1 MDFMRRG
8 CSPLSLTQ
16 MQSKVNGITPL
27 QIKLKLLGVLP
38 YRINMQV
45 RADSSDTNDS
55 RHCPII
61 KGCTLCTMTIVQ
73 HWPSHETHAICMART
88 HALLSPCAC
97 GTTLQARQGVAPQ
110 AERFFCVL
118 NALWQAATAGEQGRS
133 HQSTKKTPE
142 RALNDECAS
151 KRESAA
157 KVCCREGRLGGRVV
171 GLRPSLCVHRIIS
184 APLAMGRRPKYI
196 CTTPYLWTHQ

>member
-1 MDFMRRG
+1 MASRHCRSSF
-8 CSPLSLTQ
+8 
-16 MQSKVNGITPL
+16 
-27 QIKLKLLGVLP
+27 KLLGVLP

-118 NALWQAATAGEQGRS
+118 NAFWQAATAGEKGRS
-133 HQSTKKTPE
+133 HQSTKKTSE
-142 RALNDECAS
+142 RAMNDECAS
-151 KRESAA
+151 ERESAA
-157 KVCCREGRLGGRVV
+157 KVCCRQGRLGGRVV
-171 GLRPSLCVHRIIS
+171 GLWASRGGTFSFFGPSDSGHRPDAITALSLEV
-184 APLAMGRRPKYI
+184 PP
-196 CTTPYLWTHQ
+196 Q

>member
-16 MQSKVNGITPL
+16 MHSTVNGIMPL

-45 RADSSDTNDS
+45 RADSSDTKDS
-55 RHCPII
+55 SHCFII
-61 KGCTLCTMTIVQ
+61 KRHHFEYYDHRSVLAEPRDPYDLHGTDPCL
-73 HWPSHETHAICMART
+73 S
-88 HALLSPCAC
+88 SPCAC
-97 GTTLQARQGVAPQ
+97 GTIVQARQGVAPQ
-110 AERFFCVL
+110 SERFFCVL

-133 HQSTKKTPE
+133 HQSTKKTPD

-151 KRESAA
+151 ERESAA
-157 KVCCREGRLGGRVV
+157 KVCCRGV
-171 GLRPSLCVHRIIS
+171 
-184 APLAMGRRPKYI
+184 A
-196 CTTPYLWTHQ
+196 